1 MKWIL
6 SYKLYYNKI
15 MFDLFFTNKKSLKNE
30 IQNLEDFGIDEI
42 ENINNKEIFKEK
54 LSTYEYFSDD
64 EI

>member
-1 MKWIL
+1 
-6 SYKLYYNKI
+6 
-15 MFDLFFTNKKSLKNE
+15 MFYLFFNNKKSLKNE

-42 ENINNKEIFKEK
+42 ENINNKEYLKEK